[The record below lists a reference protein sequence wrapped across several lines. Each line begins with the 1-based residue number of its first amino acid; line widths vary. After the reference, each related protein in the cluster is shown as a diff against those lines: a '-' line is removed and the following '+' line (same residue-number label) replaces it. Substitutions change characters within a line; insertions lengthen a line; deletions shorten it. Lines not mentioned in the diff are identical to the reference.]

1 MRDFWKKYRA
11 PLMLLLL
18 TAFCMIAF
26 REVLRPF
33 LVALLL
39 AYLIDPIVGWVNERT
54 VFRRKIPR
62 GLAVLSVYAVFITAV
77 TLFFVLLIPQLVQE
91 VGGLARDIPQTI
103 QDVRHERLPKLNAR
117 LTSLFS
123 RSSSGDEASQNIVDA
138 SEHMYKSVQRA
149 EEESFIVASLP
160 TEDER
165 RRFLANEINVDS
177 SDTAQSIDRQLVRLR
192 EEEGGDWV
200 VLLEQNNLE
209 FQRQQ
214 DGSFRLQIPDA
225 GAQASLSRNSF
236 DLVRI
241 LDDSLDNLA
250 QTAGRTL
257 TDALSLG
264 QRFLSKVSG
273 VLFATLITFMVAA
286 FVSIDVP
293 HILRFIRSMFPANK
307 QEPLSTLLGELNRGL
322 SGVVRGQLLICL
334 VNGILTGIG
343 LFIFKVK
350 FAFVLA
356 VFAGVMSLI
365 PVFGT
370 LISSVPIVLIAL
382 TQGFTVGLAAA
393 GWIAG
398 IHFLE
403 GNFLN
408 PKIIGGAARI
418 HPALVVF
425 ALVAGEHV
433 YGILGALLAVPIAS
447 LVQTLFLF
455 FVYDRW
461 RDPSALTLSSTAPI
475 TLEADPPEG

>member
-1 MRDFWKKYRA
+1 MRDFGEKYRA

-18 TAFCMIAF
+18 TAFCMIVF

-39 AYLIDPIVGWVNERT
+39 AYLIDPVVGWVNERT
-54 VFRRKIPR
+54 VFRRKVPR
-62 GLAVLSVYAVFITAV
+62 GLAVLSVYAVFATVV

-91 VGGLARDIPQTI
+91 VSGLARDIPETI

-123 RSSSGDEASQNIVDA
+123 RSSPGDEASQNIIDA
-138 SEHMYKSVQRA
+138 SKQVYAAVQGA
-149 EEESFIVASLP
+149 EELSFIVASLP
-160 TEDER
+160 TDNER
-165 RRFLANEINVDS
+165 KRLLADQMNVNS
-177 SDTAQSIDRQLVRLR
+177 TDTAQAIDRQLVRLR
-192 EEEGGDWV
+192 EEEGGDWI

-209 FQRQQ
+209 FQLQQ
-214 DGSFRLQIPDA
+214 DGSYRLQIPDA
-225 GAQASLSRNSF
+225 DAQTTVGRSSF

-250 QTAGRTL
+250 KTAGRTL

-264 QRFLSKVSG
+264 QRLLSKVSG
-273 VLFATLITFMVAA
+273 ALFATLITFMVAA

-293 HILRFIRSMFPANK
+293 NILRFVRSLFPASK
-307 QEPLSTLLGELNRGL
+307 QEPLGVLLGELNRGL
-322 SGVVRGQLLICL
+322 GGVVRGQLLICL

-343 LFIFKVK
+343 LYIFNVK
-350 FAFVLA
+350 FAFILA

-370 LISSVPIVLIAL
+370 LISSVPIILIAL
-382 TQGFTVGLAAA
+382 TQGLTAGLAVM

-425 ALVAGEHV
+425 ALVAGEHA

-461 RDPSALTLSSTAPI
+461 NDPSPASPTSTQATALEVDTP
-475 TLEADPPEG
+475 EA

>member
-1 MRDFWKKYRA
+1 MRQFLQKYRA

-18 TAFCMIAF
+18 VAFCMIAF
-26 REVLRPF
+26 REILRPF
-33 LVALLL
+33 LVGLFL
-39 AYLIDPIVGWVNERT
+39 AYLIDPVVAWVNGRT
-54 VFRRKIPR
+54 VFNRQIPR
-62 GLAVLSVYAVFITAV
+62 GLAVLSVYAVFAV
-77 TLFFVLLIPQLVQE
+77 SVSLFFVLLIPQLVQE
-91 VGGLARDIPQTI
+91 VGGLARDIPETI

-117 LTSLFS
+117 LESMFS
-123 RSSSGDEASQNIVDA
+123 RGASRDEASPTIMDA
-138 SEHMYKSVQRA
+138 SARLYSAAENA
-149 EEESFIVASLP
+149 EEISFLVASLP
-160 TEDER
+160 TDDER
-165 RRFLANEINVDS
+165 RRLLAHEISVS
-177 SDTAQSIDRQLVRLR
+177 STDTTQSFDRELVRLR
-192 EEEGGDWV
+192 EEESGDWI
-200 VLLEQNNLE
+200 VLLERNNLE

-214 DGSFRLQIPDA
+214 DGSYRLQIPDA
-225 GAQASLSRNSF
+225 DSQATLTRNSF

-250 QTAGRTL
+250 KTAGRTL

-264 QRFLSKVSG
+264 QRLLSKISG

-286 FVSIDVP
+286 FVSVDVP
-293 HILRFIRSMFPANK
+293 RILAFVRSLFPASN
-307 QEPLSTLLGELNRGL
+307 QEPLSVLLGNLNRGL

-334 VNGILTGIG
+334 VNGVLTGIG
-343 LFIFKVK
+343 LLIFNVK
-350 FAFVLA
+350 FGFILA

-370 LISSVPIVLIAL
+370 LISSVPIFLIAL
-382 TQGFTVGLAAA
+382 TQGFTVGLAVL

-447 LVQTLFLF
+447 IVQTLFLF

-461 RDPSALTLSSTAPI
+461 REPFVEASATTDAPA
-475 TLEADPPEG
+475 LEGESPED